1 MTDAAPA
8 IFVAI
13 EGSAFAAAMRQSPYA
28 YMAANVAH
36 ILSLMVFF
44 GAVAVMDLRLAGFF
58 QATWP
63 GSMLRRARLVAILG
77 FARAGGCPARCCSW
91 RKQATS
97 FSIRCSR
104 SRLALIALG
113 LDQHHLVRIFH
124 RPKVRDLQPHTPL
137 PGSAR
142 FVGVIVDRDLARGRG
157 LRTADR
163 VFLGISRA
171 SPRPADRDP
180 VHAQRRLADADR
192 HALPV
197 LAAGADAAI
206 EREIVADHA

>member
-13 EGSAFAAAMRQSPYA
+13 EGSAFAAAIRQSPYA

-63 GSMLRRARLVAILG
+63 GSLLRRARLVAILG
-77 FARAGGCPARCCSW
+77 FVGLIASGTVLFIAEASHIVLNGMFQI
-91 RKQATS
+91 K
-97 FSIRCSR
+97 
-104 SRLALIALG
+104 LALIGLG
-113 LDQHHLVRIFH
+113 LINIVWFETVVAD
-124 RPKVRDLQPHTPL
+124 KVWDLQPHTPL

-142 FVGVIVDRDLARGRG
+142 LIGVTSLAVWFAVAACGR
-157 LRTADR
+157 LIAY
-163 VFLGISRA
+163 F
-171 SPRPADRDP
+171 
-180 VHAQRRLADADR
+180 
-192 HALPV
+192 
-197 LAAGADAAI
+197 
-206 EREIVADHA
+206 